1 MNNEESKIPPV
12 KSVAEAQRL
21 AIENRAKVARQQLE
35 RQGKII
41 ESFLPAISAASP
53 RLVDSNNATQGLGEI
68 IQFVL
73 NAVTQRMTLKD
84 IGVIAEL
91 DKYINADPM
100 KTETRESKFVQ
111 QKKIVQQLEDWT
123 VADVLFAL
131 SWYGVQAKVFIDKE
145 IADVDLSKL
154 VDGTKSLL
162 DSQFEKLKQDEEL
175 ILSPLQ
181 KTDLEGPASSSST
194 A

>member
-1 MNNEESKIPPV
+1 MNNEEAKEVSQKLSP
-12 KSVAEAQRL
+12 AHRL
-21 AIENRAKVARQQLE
+21 AMINKAKVAREQLE

-41 ESFLPAISAASP
+41 DSFLPVISEASP
-53 RLVDSNNATQGLGEI
+53 RLIDSNNATQGLGEI

-73 NAVTQRMTLKD
+73 NAVTQRMTLKE

-91 DKYINADPM
+91 DKYINADPEKSSM
-100 KTETRESKFVQ
+100 RESKFVQ

-162 DSQFEKLKQDEEL
+162 EKQFESLKKDEEL
-175 ILSPLQ
+175 ILSPIQ
-181 KTDLEGPASSSST
+181 KEDLGGPASANPT